1 MFPASRVLHLNPG
14 ESDHLPILL
23 EVRTV
28 QSRNK
33 KRGRGFRFDERWPQ
47 DAECRDVIVRSWE
60 SGLGSNFFM
69 KVKDKIKRTR
79 DALQKWSSTKF
90 GSLRRDIEET
100 RSKLASF
107 YDRGSSQEVNAR
119 LQLEMLEVIPRVI
132 SDEINSELTREV
144 DREEVHRALRQM
156 HPSKSPGPDVLS
168 PCFYQKFWDIVGSDV
183 VEAVRC
189 FLVSDEQMASI
200 NKTFVTLIPKVPVPK
215 HMSQLRPISLCNVLY
230 KLSSKVLAN
239 RLKPIMDKIISPF
252 QGAFV
257 PGRLISDNSL
267 LAFEIAHHMKNR
279 RSGKKGYCAL
289 KLDMSK
295 AYDRVEWLFLEV
307 VMRRLGFC
315 EIWVRQIL
323 RCVSTVSYSFLLN
336 GSPRGLLHPGR
347 GLRQGDALS
356 PYLFLFCGEVFSKLL
371 CMEEERGKLRGV
383 EVCRGAPS
391 ISHLL
396 FADDSFIFCR
406 AETMDCVSLMGI
418 LKAYEM
424 ISGQQIN
431 LQKSAVSF
439 SKNVVVEEQERL
451 ADLMGVRRVEK
462 HDKYLGVPVEVSYSK
477 EEAFG
482 YLVERVK
489 QRTQGWREKLLSAA
503 GKEILIKAVIQAIPT
518 YVMNCFELPK
528 YLCDDMHKLM
538 AQFWW
543 GDKEGKA
550 KIHWLSWDKLC
561 RSKRKGG
568 LGFKNMHDYNLA
580 LLAKQGWRILQHPD
594 NIVSRVLK
602 AKYFLDSDFMDAKLK
617 SGASFI
623 WRSIMAGRQVLAKG
637 VRYQVVNGE
646 NIFVWYDK
654 WIPIPY
660 RFRPFSEPMDG
671 LEELKVADLID
682 PDDRA
687 WQVHLLQELF
697 TQHEVDLIAKIPLSC
712 RAPSDRLVWHFDK
725 RGRYNV
731 KSGYWAWRLASKATD
746 QASSS
751 SNAIGGEQGRYWS
764 CLWKINVSAKIKMF
778 VWRLLRDIIPTR
790 VALANRK
797 VNVSDMHCLLCGVVA
812 ETGAHLFKECA
823 VVKAFWRQTPLR
835 LVLPTF
841 SDVSLVEWCWLTLE
855 ALNKDQQELFLSCL
869 WAIWSERNKVFWH
882 RVSFNCSFLAQWV
895 VQFLGEYKKVHVKAH
910 IRQKRGK
917 MKWECPLPEQVL

>member
-1 MFPASRVLHLNPG
+1 MVGIQRCIAFKKSFGVDCKFVPTKHDKGIRRAGGLCLLWKEEVEVEVQSYSESNIDVVIGAATDPNRWRFTGLYGQPKVENRHLSWSLLRTLSLHGNLPWVGIRAGQVIKTRLDRFVISESWSGMFPASRVLHLNPS

-60 SGLGSNFFM
+60 SGSGSNFFM

-107 YDRGSSQEVNAR
+107 MIEVALR
-119 LQLEMLEVIPRVI
+119 KSMLGCSWR
-132 SDEINSELTREV
+132 DEINSELTREV
-144 DREEVHRALRQM
+144 DREEVHRALHQM
-156 HPSKSPGPDVLS
+156 HPSKSPGRDGLS

-230 KLSSKVLAN
+230 KLGSKVLAN
-239 RLKPIMDKIISPF
+239 RLKPIIDKIISPF

-307 VMRRLGFC
+307 VLRRLGFC

-323 RCVSTVSYSFLLN
+323 RCVSMVSYSFLLN

-347 GLRQGDALS
+347 GLR
-356 PYLFLFCGEVFSKLL
+356 
-371 CMEEERGKLRGV
+371 
-383 EVCRGAPS
+383 
-391 ISHLL
+391 
-396 FADDSFIFCR
+396 

-424 ISGQQIN
+424 ISSQQIN
-431 LQKSAVSF
+431 LQKSVVSF

-489 QRTQGWREKLLSAA
+489 QRTQGWREKLLSVA

-518 YVMNCFELPK
+518 YIMNCFELPK

-561 RSKRKGG
+561 RSKREGG

-580 LLAKQGWRILQHPD
+580 LLAKQG
-594 NIVSRVLK
+594 
-602 AKYFLDSDFMDAKLK
+602 
-617 SGASFI
+617 
-623 WRSIMAGRQVLAKG
+623 
-637 VRYQVVNGE
+637 
-646 NIFVWYDK
+646 
-654 WIPIPY
+654 
-660 RFRPFSEPMDG
+660 
-671 LEELKVADLID
+671 
-682 PDDRA
+682 
-687 WQVHLLQELF
+687 
-697 TQHEVDLIAKIPLSC
+697 
-712 RAPSDRLVWHFDK
+712 
-725 RGRYNV
+725 
-731 KSGYWAWRLASKATD
+731 
-746 QASSS
+746 
-751 SNAIGGEQGRYWS
+751 
-764 CLWKINVSAKIKMF
+764 
-778 VWRLLRDIIPTR
+778 
-790 VALANRK
+790 
-797 VNVSDMHCLLCGVVA
+797 
-812 ETGAHLFKECA
+812 
-823 VVKAFWRQTPLR
+823 
-835 LVLPTF
+835 
-841 SDVSLVEWCWLTLE
+841 
-855 ALNKDQQELFLSCL
+855 
-869 WAIWSERNKVFWH
+869 
-882 RVSFNCSFLAQWV
+882 
-895 VQFLGEYKKVHVKAH
+895 
-910 IRQKRGK
+910 
-917 MKWECPLPEQVL
+917 